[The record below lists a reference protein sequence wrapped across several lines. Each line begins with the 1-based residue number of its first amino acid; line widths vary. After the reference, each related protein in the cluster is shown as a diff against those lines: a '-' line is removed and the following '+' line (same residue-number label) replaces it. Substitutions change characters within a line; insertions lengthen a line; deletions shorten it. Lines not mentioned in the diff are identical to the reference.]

1 MKIIKIKPNPSC
13 GKEETARI
21 VVVALEERLE
31 PAKSN
36 VIPQNHNHRHTAGG
50 YDFEEIKTLVGDY
63 TM

>member
-1 MKIIKIKPNPSC
+1 ME
-13 GKEETARI
+13 KEETARI